1 MRRHE
6 TDVLIIGGGAA
17 GIAAAAAALEKGK
30 RVIVVEPKKLPG
42 GNGVFPR
49 GIFAVDSVIQR
60 HRLVFAD
67 VDEIFRKTMLDSHWK
82 IDGRILRVLL
92 EKSGDTIS
100 WLMEKGVPI
109 CDVVHH
115 MPNQTPEVFHITREK
130 ENTGLVVMRTLV
142 GYIDKLGAQILT
154 ETRAKRLI
162 TAAPKSGQ
170 GEEQPC
176 AVTGAFCVTADG
188 EEIEITS
195 KKTIVC
201 TGGFSANMDMLA
213 RFLPDFKADEL
224 GALKGMPM
232 LGEGIQMAIDAGA
245 DLEGH
250 YTMEISAPKLKSNS
264 PISSMILGKP
274 YNVWFNS
281 FGKRFADEGIVYN
294 FPVSANACMRQPGS
308 RVWVVFTQKML
319 EKTLADGMDIIELI
333 HAKEG
338 AAANFDGDL
347 QKLIDEGTILKTD
360 NIEEMADFIGCD
372 RSVFAESFAEY
383 NRFCAAGRDALFAK
397 ERRNLIPLDEGP
409 FYIVAAGTSMI
420 NTHGGVRVD
429 EEFHALDQNRRPVP
443 NLFVAGVDFG
453 GVDADIYN
461 LRLSG
466 HGFGFALNS
475 GRLAGENAAME

>member
-1 MRRHE
+1 MIKKS
-6 TDVLIIGGGAA
+6 TDLLIIGGGAA
-17 GIAAAAAALEKGK
+17 GIAAAAAALEKGVK
-30 RVIVVEPKKLPG
+30 VTVVEPKKLPG

-49 GIFAVDSVIQR
+49 GIFAINSVIQR
-60 HRLVFAD
+60 HRLIFAD
-67 VDEIFRKTMLDSHWK
+67 IDELFRKTMMDSHWK

-130 ENTGLVVMRTLV
+130 ENTGLVVMKKLV
-142 GYIDKLGAQILT
+142 QFIMEKGAEILT
-154 ETRAKRLI
+154 LTRAKHLLRNE
-162 TAAPKSGQ
+162 Q
-170 GEEQPC
+170 GD
-176 AVTGAFCVTADG
+176 VTGAYCVNEEG
-188 EEIEITS
+188 EELEITAE
-195 KKTIVC
+195 KTLIC
-201 TGGFSANMDMLA
+201 TGGFSANPEMLTQ
-213 RFLPDFKADEL
+213 FLPDFKADEL

-232 LGEGIQMAIDAGA
+232 LGEGIRMAVDAGA

-250 YTMEISAPKLKSNS
+250 YTMEISAPKLKRNT
-264 PISSMILGKP
+264 PVSSIILGKP
-274 YNVWFNS
+274 YNVWFNC
-281 FGKRFADEGIVYN
+281 FGKRFADESIVYN

-308 RVWVVFTQKML
+308 KVWVVLTQEMI
-319 EKTLADGMDIIELI
+319 ERTLSDGMDIIELI

-338 AAANFDGDL
+338 AVEQFDQAL
-347 QKLIDEGTILKTD
+347 QSLIDDGTILKTD
-360 NIEEMADFIGCD
+360 EIAEIAPFIGCD
-372 RSVFAESFAEY
+372 GQTFLESVAEY
-383 NRFCAAGRDALFAK
+383 NRFCETGRDALFAK
-397 ERRNLIPLDEGP
+397 ERQHLVPLKEGP
-409 FYIVAAGTSMI
+409 FYCIAAGTSMI

-429 EEFHALDQNRRPVP
+429 ERFHALTREYKEVK

-475 GRLAGENAAME
+475 GRIAGENAAQEMKK

>member
-1 MRRHE
+1 MKKQT

-17 GIAAAAAALEKGK
+17 GIAAAAAALEKG
-30 RVIVVEPKKLPG
+30 VQVTVVEPKKLPG

-67 VDEIFRKTMLDSHWK
+67 VDEIFRHTMMYSHWK

-100 WLMEKGVPI
+100 WLIDKGIPI

-130 ENTGLVVMRTLV
+130 ENTGLVVMRALV
-142 GYIDKLGAQILT
+142 GYVDKLGAKILT
-154 ETRAKRLI
+154 ETRGKRLLLDE
-162 TAAPKSGQ
+162 KG
-170 GEEQPC
+170 
-176 AVTGAFCVTADG
+176 AVTGALCVQADG
-188 EEIEITS
+188 EELEITA

-201 TGGFSANMDMLA
+201 TGGFSANPDMLA

-232 LGEGIQMAIDAGA
+232 LGEGIQMAVDAGA

-250 YTMEISAPKLKSNS
+250 YTMEISAPKLKSSS

-274 YNVWFNS
+274 YNVWFNC

-308 RVWVVFTQKML
+308 KVWVVFTQKML
-319 EKTLADGMDIIELI
+319 DKTLADGMDIIELI

-338 AAANFDGDL
+338 TVERFDAAME
-347 QKLIDEGTILKTD
+347 QLIEEGTVLKTD
-360 NIEEMADFIGCD
+360 SITAMADFIGCD
-372 RSVFAESFAEY
+372 RTVFLESVEEY
-383 NRFCAAGRDALFAK
+383 NRFCMEGRDAVFAK
-397 ERRNLIPLDEGP
+397 DRRNLIPLDEGP
-409 FYIVAAGTSMI
+409 FYIVAAGTSMV

-429 EEFHALDQNRRPVP
+429 EKFHALTKAYQEVK

-461 LRLSG
+461 LNLSG

-475 GRLAGENAAME
+475 GRMAGENAAEDLKAE